1 MKFQRIKNS
10 IITKLP
16 ISDDERRVLD
26 RRLNKFA
33 KDPKGFLQGSYDKRS
48 AQLIGKTP
56 IKYRGSNDFTI
67 VSAVYNVEKY
77 LDDYFKSLVNQ
88 SLSFK
93 NHIQLILVD
102 DGSTDNSA
110 EIIKNWQKKYPK
122 SIKYIYKENG
132 GQASA
137 RNLGINYIETEW
149 VTFIDP
155 DDFVS
160 LNYFHKVDLFIS
172 KEKNVS
178 LISCPFVFYFED
190 LNVFKDSHPLKYRFD
205 KKDRLIQINKLNSY
219 IQLSVNSAFFKT
231 DNIRSNNIKFNEKIK
246 PNFEDA
252 KFVGDYTTRIE
263 QESKVAFITDTS
275 YFYRKRSDGTST
287 LDGAWTKPSLYSDVL
302 SEGCLSML
310 EEAYNKFGYVPKHLQ
325 NTVLYH
331 LSWYFKYIV
340 NKDSSL
346 NILSDNEK
354 QVFLNLL
361 LEIFSY
367 IETET
372 IMDFDLSGTWFLQR
386 VAWLGFLK
394 GEKPSFQ
401 TVYIENIDKEKEQIL
416 FCYFTYF
423 DAFEHIRIGGEDII
437 PSFSKTKKYDFLDKT
452 YVNERRVWVSYKNNN
467 LQDNI
472 EVIIDKKQSVLSLQG
487 KKYSNGIT
495 IQKIFDRFKT
505 KKYNSDNNIWLLMD
519 RDTQAD
525 DNAEHL
531 YRYIKNNYP
540 EKNIYFAL
548 TKESYDWERLKK
560 DGFNLLEFG
569 SPHFEEVLR
578 KSGKLISSHLDRYI
592 NDYFGD
598 AFEYSKKFV
607 FLQHGVTQN
616 DLSAWVNSKKNLQR
630 FITSTNDEYSAIS
643 GDNTRY
649 NLSRKEVF
657 LTGFPRH
664 DQLIAGNRFDS
675 NTILIMPTWRQSIV
689 GEVTGGNTRAL
700 NPDFIETDYAVH
712 WQKLLNSDELK
723 ELTQKF
729 NYKVV
734 FAPHLNIE
742 PYLEVLSI
750 PDYIRIWKSIDG
762 SIQQLFQHSKL
773 IITDYSSVHFE
784 MAILNKA
791 VLYYQFDKD
800 SFFDTGHVFA
810 PGYFSYEEDG
820 FGPVVTEESK
830 LFAELEQVLNNKG
843 EPLEPYATRI
853 KNTFAYRDTNNCKR
867 VYEAIIDLD
876 RPDTSE
882 VSVDTIMEYAQQA
895 MTHDAWDLA
904 LERIENALQHPVIS
918 PIQIEEIK
926 KIKEDVIQ
934 TGYQDEPIKLANI
947 LWHEKR
953 LSEALEQLKQVDSAE
968 LTDELLRLRVKLA
981 ILNNEFKLARD
992 SQKLLLES
1000 YNESCTIQ
1008 DWQFYTQLATI

>member
-1 MKFQRIKNS
+1 MKFQRIKSS

-33 KDPKGFLQGSYDKRS
+33 RDPRGFLQGSYNKRS

-56 IKYRGSNDFTI
+56 IKFKGSNDFTV

-77 LDDYFKSLVNQ
+77 LDEYFNSLVNQ

-93 NHIQLILVD
+93 RHIQLILVD
-102 DGSTDNSA
+102 DGSTDSSA
-110 EIIKNWQKKYPK
+110 EIIKKWQKKYPK
-122 SIKYIYKENG
+122 NIKYIYKENG

-137 RNLGINYIETEW
+137 RNLGIEYIRTEW

-155 DDFVS
+155 DDFLSNNYFFKLDRFIDSDSDMVLIGCPLTIYFENENKFTDRHP
-160 LNYFHKVDLFIS
+160 LNYR
-172 KEKNVS
+172 
-178 LISCPFVFYFED
+178 
-190 LNVFKDSHPLKYRFD
+190 FKKGSQVYP
-205 KKDRLIQINKLNSY
+205 INNLEGNL
-219 IQLSVNSAFFKT
+219 QLSVSTALFNARYI
-231 DNIRSNNIKFNEKIK
+231 NEVRFNEGIK

-252 KFVGDYTTRIE
+252 KFIADYLLANFNKKVG
-263 QESKVAFITDTS
+263 FIDGIS

-287 LDGAWTKPSLYSDVL
+287 LDSAWKNPLLFSDVL
-302 SEGCLSML
+302 SLGCLDLLKSADEKL
-310 EEAYNKFGYVPKHLQ
+310 GYVPVHLQ
-325 NTVLYH
+325 RTVLYH

-354 QVFLNLL
+354 QGFLNLL
-361 LEIFSY
+361 LEIFLY
-367 IETET
+367 IETKT
-372 IMDFDLSGTWFLQR
+372 IMDFELAGTWFLQR

-394 GEKPSFQ
+394 NEKPSFQ
-401 TVYIENIDKEKEQIL
+401 TVYIEEIDKEKEQIL
-416 FCYFTYF
+416 LCYFTYL
-423 DAFEHIRIGGEDII
+423 DVFEHVRIGGEDVI
-437 PSFSKTKKYDFLDKT
+437 PSFVKMKRYDILNKT
-452 YVNERRVWVSYKNNN
+452 YVNERRIWVSYKNKSY
-467 LQDNI
+467 QDSI
-472 EVIIDKKQSVLSLQG
+472 EVVIDKKQSVLSLQG
-487 KKYSNGIT
+487 KKYRNGVV

-505 KKYNSDNNIWLLMD
+505 EKYNSDSDIWLLMD

-531 YRYIKNNYP
+531 YRYIRNNHP
-540 EKNIYFAL
+540 EKIIYFAL
-548 TKESYDWERLKK
+548 SKDSYDWERLRK
-560 DGFNLLEFG
+560 DGFNLIEFG
-569 SPHFEEVLR
+569 SPNFEEILK

-607 FLQHGVTQN
+607 FLQHGIIMN
-616 DLSAWVNSKKNLQR
+616 DLSSWVNSKKNLR
-630 FITSTNDEYSAIS
+630 CFITSTKDEYNAIS
-643 GDNTRY
+643 GDCTRY
-649 NLSRKEVF
+649 NITKKEAC
-657 LTGFPRH
+657 LTGLPRH
-664 DQLIAGNRFDS
+664 DQLIAGNRLDS
-675 NTILIMPTWRQSIV
+675 NIILIMPTWRQSIV
-689 GEVTGGNTRAL
+689 GEVIGGNTRTI

-712 WQKLLNSDELK
+712 WQNLLNSDELK
-723 ELTQKF
+723 ELTQNF
-729 NYKVV
+729 NYKVI

-742 PYLEVLSI
+742 PYLEVLSF

-762 SIQQLFQHSKL
+762 SIQQLFQNSKL

-820 FGPVVTEESK
+820 FGPVVTEEK
-830 LFAELEQVLNNKG
+830 YLLLELEKILANNG
-843 EPLEPYATRI
+843 QPLEPYVTRI
-853 KNTFAYRDTNNCKR
+853 QNTFAYRDTNNCKR

-895 MTHDAWDLA
+895 ITHEAWDLA
-904 LERIENALQHPVIS
+904 LERINNALQHSDITQAQLEK
-918 PIQIEEIK
+918 ITQ
-926 KIKEDVIQ
+926 IKEQVLQ
-934 TGYQDEPIKLANI
+934 TGYQDEPVKLANI
-947 LWHEKR
+947 LWKESR
-953 LSEALEQLKQVDSAE
+953 IEEALNALNQVNSAE
-968 LTDELLRLRVKLA
+968 VTDELLRLRVKLA
-981 ILNNEFKLARD
+981 ILNNDFKMARD

-1000 YNESCTIQ
+1000 YNESCTIE